1 MIFKEEIMDKLEK
14 LFCKGCI
21 IYGVYKTA
29 DFAIRFERAIL
40 KEIKNRKSERKQKTK
55 GAC

>member
-1 MIFKEEIMDKLEK
+1 MNGLEK

-29 DFAIRFERAIL
+29 DFAISFERAIV

-55 GAC
+55 GVC

>member
-1 MIFKEEIMDKLEK
+1 MNGIEK

-21 IYGVYKTA
+21 IYGVYKAA
-29 DFAIRFERAIL
+29 DFAISFERAII
-40 KEIKNRKSERKQKTK
+40 KEIKNRKSERKQRTK